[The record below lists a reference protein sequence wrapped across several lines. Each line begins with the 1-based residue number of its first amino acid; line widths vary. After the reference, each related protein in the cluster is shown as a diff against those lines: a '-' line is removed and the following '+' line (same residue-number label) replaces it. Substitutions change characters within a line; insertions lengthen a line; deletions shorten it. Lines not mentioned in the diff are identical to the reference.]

1 MEWQLHLKAAES
13 ALANARVP
21 SSQELVTLI
30 KRVNPTCLQL
40 PEHDR
45 EYGYSI
51 KNRLQNL
58 LLETYGEIFHLAP
71 HPYNPDIILIKHN
84 ALPSVDACHADV
96 KALSLKALDTVG
108 SIAPATA
115 APSAR
120 RVTKAAKSSKPTT
133 GGSPK
138 ETLRNAELLLEKYE
152 YPQAEELLAA
162 IRIADVREL
171 PTLVKAARM
180 LVEEMGAY
188 PRAIELL
195 LAQPRQVLKD
205 KVVRELLAMT
215 YYGNGLIAEA
225 RALFEAA
232 HPGDLEK
239 SSLYAYADLSF
250 KDGNISQAYHLL
262 KLSDEKEGF
271 VTSHASLRKEIE
283 AAMLKEAEPYLRRAE
298 AAFAAADLA
307 QAEDL
312 LQQAISLYP
321 NFKKARELAGE
332 VEAQKDAAQ
341 AERLWEQFGSCAAGT
356 DRLDLLAQLL
366 ELDKDRA
373 GEIRDLMA
381 RERNLQKQGA
391 VEDRLSTLRT
401 LAAQQCWEECF
412 ENLIWFA
419 REGEEADHR
428 RACDVSPYFSVFYQN
443 KKLRRLESRDAMEQW
458 LKFVRLKR
466 QMEQG
471 QTEDCLDLLQ
481 DLKPYFHSYPSFRKE
496 YEQVLE
502 LESAKAS
509 EEAQQLLTRLQEL
522 ERSEGETDALAK
534 AKRLVA
540 QMQKP
545 LALLPAD
552 ERSDFKQDA
561 KFVLDRLEN
570 ETECDDSILDYR
582 EALILGN
589 AVKAAKLREQFEEL
603 GMEQLVKWVDDEV
616 AQKFALSAEPIS
628 MTVSP
633 DLAVDLATE
642 FAPYGLTR
650 MCFSKHHIMFREDDE
665 TIILL
670 NMRRMTATRYRSPN
684 FKDLAVMDILP
695 DRDVFLF
702 VNIET
707 KNNVWRATL
716 SDIECGFT
724 ALFEVNQHFSYQ
736 EGAGFEG
743 LFMSS
748 NKDNCY
754 YAVISEG
761 CNFRVIKQSLDLVSS
776 TVSTYEAAGL
786 PQQSLRLSYH
796 PDKLVIG
803 TENSTVVLE
812 SNLTP
817 PRGCSRVGSNLSL
830 DAIAIDTGKNHIYAH
845 GDGIVNVLNTRLRA
859 VKQYLN
865 ASSAGHME
873 FPTVSTV
880 CPEKDLVVI
889 RIEDRNLFYNMR
901 TNQFSQKFMSSRF
914 LYTETPARCYY
925 WEFADDR
932 LSLKIKDITDE
943 LNTLL
948 EWEVFLPAGEDEN
961 AGIDFVRKLEDPDYF
976 SIVKR
981 APQQKPA
988 EVSSEDQPVQ

>member
-21 SSQELVTLI
+21 SSQELISLI
-30 KRVNPTCLQL
+30 KRINPTCLQL

-84 ALPSVDACHADV
+84 ALPSVDACHADL

-115 APSAR
+115 VHSVR
-120 RVTKAAKSSKPTT
+120 RVTKAAKSSKPAT

-152 YPQAEELLAA
+152 YPQAEELLAT
-162 IRIADVREL
+162 IRIADAREL

-188 PRAIELL
+188 QRAIELL

-341 AERLWEQFGSCAAGT
+341 AERLWEQFGSCAAVP

-366 ELDKDRA
+366 ELDKDRV

-419 REGEEADHR
+419 REGEEADHQ
-428 RACDVSPYFSVFYQN
+428 RACEVSPYFSVLYQN

-471 QTEDCLDLLQ
+471 QTEDCWDLLQ

-496 YEQVLE
+496 YDQVLE
-502 LESAKAS
+502 LESAKAW

-522 ERSEGETDALAK
+522 EPEEETDALAK
-534 AKRLVA
+534 AKLLVA

-552 ERSDFKQDA
+552 ERNDFKQDA
-561 KFVLDRLEN
+561 KFVIDRLEQ
-570 ETECDDSILDYR
+570 ETECEDSILDYR

-616 AQKFALSAEPIS
+616 ALKFAISAEPIS

-642 FAPYGLTR
+642 FAPYRLTR
-650 MCFSKHHIMFREDDE
+650 MCFSNPHIMFREDDE

-684 FKDLAVMDILP
+684 FKDLAVTDFLP

-716 SDIECGFT
+716 SDLECSFT
-724 ALFEVNQHFSYQ
+724 ALFEINRHFNYQ
-736 EGAGFEG
+736 PGAVFGG

-761 CNFRVIKQSLDLVSS
+761 CNFRVIKQSIDLVSS
-776 TVSTYEAAGL
+776 TVRTYQAAGV

-796 PDKLVIG
+796 PDKFVIG
-803 TENSTVVLE
+803 SENSTVVLE

-817 PRGCSRVGSNLSL
+817 PRGCSRVGCNLSL
-830 DAIAIDTGKNHIYAH
+830 DAIAIDTEKNHIYAH
-845 GDGIVNVLNTRLRA
+845 GDGIVNVLNTGLRA

-865 ASSAGHME
+865 ASCAGHMT
-873 FPTVSTV
+873 FPSGSTV

-889 RIEDRNLFYNMR
+889 HIEDRNFFYNMR
-901 TNQFSQKFMSSRF
+901 TNQFSQKFVSSRF
-914 LYTETPARCYY
+914 LHTETPARYYY

-943 LNTLL
+943 LINLL

-961 AGIDFVRKLEDPDYF
+961 AVLDFVRKLEDPDYF

-981 APQQKPA
+981 APQSQKPQ
-988 EVSSEDQPVQ
+988 EVSSEDQQA